1 MTEKKHLKRYIK
13 RLRVRYGLEK
23 PVKLAFTEDISIT
36 GLFISTPDV
45 VKPGSVIVAEI
56 YLSDDIKILLKGCV
70 MWAKKLSTAMAG
82 ETKQEGM
89 GIKIVK
95 FLSDGESVWKKYIE
109 SCADLQKAG
118 ECNAAGS
125 QDMHDTLNM
134 PTG

>member
-1 MTEKKHLKRYIK
+1 
-13 RLRVRYGLEK
+13 VRYGLEK
-23 PVKLAFTEDISIT
+23 PVKLAFTEDISMT
-36 GLFISTPDV
+36 GLFISTHDL
-45 VKPGSVIVAEI
+45 VKPGSVIVAEF
-56 YLSDDIKILLKGCV
+56 YLSADIKILLKGCV
-70 MWAKKLSTAMAG
+70 MWAKRLPHGVVG
-82 ETKQEGM
+82 ETKKEGM

-125 QDMHDTLNM
+125 QDTHETLNM